1 MAGRDPRTGRFPKGN
16 GAGRGGE
23 AKGEGLGEG
32 WGGPATGCSRPDLT
46 AEVQR
51 MSNDADARARAD
63 LRREK
68 VLAMYEHYVNDTAA
82 HPMVRIAAGDKLL
95 DRIEG
100 KPIARNVHA
109 SVSDPSQLSDADLAA
124 IAAGGRP
131 SPSTPEGD
139 SPEPGTL
146 VH

>member
-16 GAGRGGE
+16 GAGRGGG
-23 AKGEGLGEG
+23 AKGEGMGEG
-32 WGGPATGCSRPDLT
+32 WGGQATGRSRPDLT
-46 AEVQR
+46 AGVQR
-51 MSNDADARARAD
+51 LSNDADARARAD
-63 LRREK
+63 QRREK
-68 VLAMYEHYVNDTAA
+68 VLAMYEGYVDDAAA

-131 SPSTPEGD
+131 SPSAPADDT
-139 SPEPGTL
+139 PEPGGV